1 MRKGAE
7 IQGGQPSSGRQATGY
22 GWLRP
27 GFLTMPPAAN
37 DNRRAPRSL
46 LRRPHFWLWLTAV
59 MVGATWIATRF

>member
-7 IQGGQPSSGRQATGY
+7 RHGGQPPSGPRATGY

-37 DNRRAPRSL
+37 DNRIAPRSL
-46 LRRPHFWLWLTAV
+46 LRRPQFWIWLGL
-59 MVGATWIATRF
+59 MATGVAWIATRL